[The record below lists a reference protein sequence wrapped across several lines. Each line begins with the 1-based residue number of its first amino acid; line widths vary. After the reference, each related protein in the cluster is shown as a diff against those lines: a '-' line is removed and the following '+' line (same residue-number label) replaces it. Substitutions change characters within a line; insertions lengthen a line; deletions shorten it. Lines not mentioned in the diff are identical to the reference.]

1 MVLVFSKGD
10 ARGNYEGGL
19 GIQTARE
26 AIFRWQ
32 QKKFLLGMLEFLQ
45 AFATTFS
52 SPVLTCILYSQN
64 YESHNKWGHSC
75 LSPPVFLQ
83 TCS

>member
-1 MVLVFSKGD
+1 M
-10 ARGNYEGGL
+10 
-19 GIQTARE
+19 QTARE

-52 SPVLTCILYSQN
+52 SPVPTCIQCSQRMM
-64 YESHNKWGHSC
+64 SHITNGAAVVDFSRSH
-75 LSPPVFLQ
+75 
-83 TCS
+83 